1 MMCHNDQLNN
11 AGISFM
17 HRETVVK
24 KVNDGVVVVPGQ
36 PDQSVLIHAIRQ
48 DGDVMMPPG
57 SKLSALDVATL
68 TEWVQGGAPWAAGA
82 VACSQDAGV
91 ITPRKQ

>member
-1 MMCHNDQLNN
+1 MLVAVSACSRFQGTQRKQEEFFRAKVWPIFCARCMMCHNDQLNN

-36 PDQSVLIHAIRQ
+36 PDQSVLIHAIRS
-48 DGDVMMPPG
+48 PRT
-57 SKLSALDVATL
+57 LSL
-68 TEWVQGGAPWAAGA
+68 
-82 VACSQDAGV
+82 
-91 ITPRKQ
+91 